1 MTSLRKVAA
10 CFHEAARLFRECAAV
25 VGVVLTSTRI
35 FASPRI
41 LAYTRHNRKCHSVC
55 RSARWHTE
63 AGDSSTRGSHDN
75 RHDWSEYVLLFIQV
89 TYTYCTRLKITTHAC
104 LTIRKNLGP
113 LAGTT
118 NRMAIQISSALAPGP
133 A

>member
-1 MTSLRKVAA
+1 MRPLVYSVSVQQLLVWSSHQPAFSLAPASLLTRDTTENVILSVDQLDGTQKLVT
-10 CFHEAARLFRECAAV
+10 V
-25 VGVVLTSTRI
+25 PPGVRMIIDMIGLS
-35 FASPRI
+35 
-41 LAYTRHNRKCHSVC
+41 KCHSL
-55 RSARWHTE
+55 SKSLILIA
-63 AGDSSTRGSHDN
+63 
-75 RHDWSEYVLLFIQV
+75 
-89 TYTYCTRLKITTHAC
+89 RLKITTHAC